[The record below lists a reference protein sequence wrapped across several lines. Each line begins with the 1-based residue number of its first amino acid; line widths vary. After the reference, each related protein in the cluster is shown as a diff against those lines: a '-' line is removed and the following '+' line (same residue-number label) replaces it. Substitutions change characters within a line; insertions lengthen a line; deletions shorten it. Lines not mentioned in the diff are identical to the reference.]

1 MATQAVTRRIDSIDL
16 LRGLVIVL
24 MGLDHVRDFFSP
36 YPFQP
41 ENLDEASAALFL
53 TRWVTHFCAPVFLLL
68 AGVGAWLWQAKGR
81 SREEL
86 VRFLVTRGLWL
97 ILLEVTVVNLGW
109 LHFIYGGYVFIQV
122 IWAIGCS
129 MIFLA
134 LLLRLPRWAIAA
146 IGLAMVAG
154 HNLFD
159 GISAAQF
166 GDWGLA
172 WAILHQQFWQPLG
185 DSFGLV
191 VVYPLVPWLGVMAL
205 GYALGPLFHL
215 ERAER
220 RRVLGRI
227 GLGATAAFV
236 ILRLVNGYGDPSPWE
251 VGTRGTLYTGLS
263 FLNTTKYP
271 ASLLFLLMTL
281 GPAIWLLPRLE
292 EVAARGGGLSRAL
305 VIFGR
310 VPLFFYLIH
319 VPVIHV
325 VAAIYWQLRFGVVGA
340 WAQGARSWPEGYV
353 PDIRLAW
360 VLWILV
366 TIALYPPC
374 RWFAGLK
381 RRRRSPLLSYL

>member
-1 MATQAVTRRIDSIDL
+1 
-16 LRGLVIVL
+16 

-41 ENLDEASAALFL
+41 ENLEQASAALFL

-81 SREEL
+81 SREE
-86 VRFLVTRGLWL
+86 VARFLFTRGLWL
-97 ILLEVTVVNLGW
+97 ILLELTVVNLGW
-109 LHFIYGGYVFIQV
+109 LHFVYGGYIFIQV

-134 LLLRLPRWAIAA
+134 ALLWLPRWAIAA
-146 IGLAMVAG
+146 VGLVMVAG

-159 GISAAQF
+159 GLSASQF
-166 GDWGLA
+166 GDWGLL
-172 WAILHQQFWQPLG
+172 WAIFHQQYWQPLS
-185 DSFGLV
+185 DSFRLV

-205 GYALGPLFHL
+205 GYALGPVFQL
-215 ERAER
+215 EAGAR
-220 RRVLGRI
+220 RRALVRI
-227 GLGATAAFV
+227 GLGATAAFLA
-236 ILRLVNGYGDPSPWE
+236 LRWLNLYGDPNPWE
-251 VGTRGTLYTGLS
+251 ANARGAVHTVLS

-281 GPAIWLLPRLE
+281 GPAIWALPRLE
-292 EVAARGGGLSRAL
+292 SLRDPLSRAL
-305 VIFGR
+305 VTFGR
-310 VPLFFYLIH
+310 VPLFFYLVH

-325 VAAIYWQLRFGVVGA
+325 VAAIYWWARFGTVGN

-360 VLWILV
+360 VVWVLV
-366 TIALYPPC
+366 TVALYPAC
-374 RWFAGLK
+374 RWFAGVK
-381 RRRRSPLLSYL
+381 RRRRSAFLSYL

>member
-1 MATQAVTRRIDSIDL
+1 MTSKPASRRIDSIDL

-24 MGLDHVRDFFSP
+24 MGLDHVRDYFSP

-41 ENLDEASAALFL
+41 ENLDQASAALFL

-81 SREEL
+81 SRQEL
-86 VRFLVTRGLWL
+86 ARFLVTRGLWL
-97 ILLEVTVVNLGW
+97 ILLEVTVINLGW
-109 LHFIYGGYVFIQV
+109 LHFIYGGYIFIQV

-134 LLLRLPRWAIAA
+134 ALLWLPRWAIAA
-146 IGLAMVAG
+146 TGLVMVAG

-159 GISAAQF
+159 GVSASQI
-166 GDWGLA
+166 GGPGGLL
-172 WAILHQQFWQPLG
+172 WAILHQQYWQPLSEG
-185 DSFGLV
+185 FGLV

-205 GYALGPLFHL
+205 GYALGPVFQLD
-215 ERAER
+215 AADR
-220 RRVLGRI
+220 RRTLTRL
-227 GLGATAAFV
+227 GLGAVAAFV
-236 ILRLVNGYGDPSPWE
+236 LLRLVNVYGDPNPWQANA
-251 VGTRGTLYTGLS
+251 RGTLYTALD

-281 GPAIWLLPRLE
+281 GPAIWLPPRLE
-292 EVAARGGGLSRAL
+292 GLGDRLSRAL
-305 VIFGR
+305 VTFGR

-325 VAAIYWQLRFGVVGA
+325 VAALWWKARFGVVGA
-340 WAQGARSWPEGYV
+340 WAQGARAWPEGYE

-360 VLWILV
+360 VVWVLV
-366 TIALYPPC
+366 TIALYPVC
-374 RWFAGLK
+374 RWFAGVK
-381 RRRRSPLLSYL
+381 RRRRSAFLSYL